1 MATNPRIVPARA
13 KGQRSLAAAKLA
25 AAVATKAR
33 PKGLYKIAGG
43 KARENTSG
51 KNESETLTSAIRS
64 VAYAD
69 GDSIRGFVKKIRVA
83 TPMQLVNIERQG
95 VRGRLLKDIAQ
106 EMAIPASRL
115 FTIIGVPKATA
126 EKKASSNEVIAG
138 AGGQA
143 ALGLVRLLGI
153 AQSIVDDSTA
163 DAARSFDAAKWLG
176 RWIER
181 PQPALGGKR
190 PADLL
195 DTPTGLEVVSR
206 TLGAI
211 ESGAY
216 L

>member
-1 MATNPRIVPARA
+1 MATESRIVPSMA
-13 KGQRSLAAAKLA
+13 KGQRALTAAKSA
-25 AAVATKAR
+25 ATVATKAR
-33 PKGLYKIAGG
+33 PKDMYKIPDG
-43 KARENTSG
+43 KGPDKVGEKREPAYMTPTSPLITYTAADNVRG
-51 KNESETLTSAIRS
+51 FIRK
-64 VAYAD
+64 
-69 GDSIRGFVKKIRVA
+69 IRGA
-83 TPMQLVNIERQG
+83 TPMQLVDIEREG

-115 FTIIGVPKATA
+115 FAIIGVPKATA
-126 EKKASSNEVIAG
+126 EKKASGNEVIAG

-143 ALGLVRLLGI
+143 ALGMIRLLGV
-153 AQSIVDDSTA
+153 AQSIVDNSTA
-163 DAARSFDAAKWLG
+163 DAARGFDAAKWLG
-176 RWIER
+176 LWIEM

-195 DTPTGLEVVSR
+195 DTPTGLEVVLR

>member
-1 MATNPRIVPARA
+1 MATKPGIVPARA
-13 KGQRSLAAAKLA
+13 KGQHSLAAAKLA
-25 AAVATKAR
+25 ATVATKAR

-43 KARENTSG
+43 KAPEKTNEKKESG
-51 KNESETLTSAIRS
+51 HLTSAIRT

-69 GDSIRGFVKKIRVA
+69 RDSIRGFVKKIQGA
-83 TPMQLVNIERQG
+83 TPMQLVDIEREG

-143 ALGLVRLLGI
+143 ALGLIRLLGI
-153 AQSIVDDSTA
+153 AQSIIDNSTA
-163 DAARSFDAAKWLG
+163 DAARGFDAAKWLG
-176 RWIER
+176 QWIER
-181 PQPALGGKR
+181 PQLALGGKR

>member
-1 MATNPRIVPARA
+1 MATKPGIVPARA

-25 AAVATKAR
+25 ATVATKAR

-43 KARENTSG
+43 KAPEKTSE
-51 KNESETLTSAIRS
+51 KKESGYLTSAIRT

-69 GDSIRGFVKKIRVA
+69 RDSIRGFVKKIQGA
-83 TPMQLVNIERQG
+83 TPMQLVDIEREG

-143 ALGLVRLLGI
+143 ALGLIRLLGI
-153 AQSIVDDSTA
+153 AQSIIDNSTA
-163 DAARSFDAAKWLG
+163 DAARGFDAAKWLG
-176 RWIER
+176 QWIER